1 MPKRPYHYHHGTKQ
15 YFFQNSFLFKLNFEY
30 TKSGVPEDLDWC
42 WTNVEKIKEESSITL
57 IYLSISM
64 FPGAG
69 VSVLTKQLQ
78 KGNIGERWGGGGS
91 ALQRNS
97 FGFEVQ
103 GFCMFFIFFGGGDI
117 YHLLGRGVP
126 TTFSTHCSS
135 NAEAEA
141 SQIRLRGIQ

>member
-42 WTNVEKIKEESSITL
+42 WTNVEKMKVESSITL
-57 IYLSISM
+57 IYLPISM
-64 FPGAG
+64 FPSAG
-69 VSVLTKQLQ
+69 VSVLTKQLP
-78 KGNIGERWGGGGS
+78 KGNIGESGGGGGS
-91 ALQRNS
+91 VLQRNS
-97 FGFEVQ
+97 FEFEVQ

-141 SQIRLRGIQ
+141 SHIRLRGIQ

>member
-30 TKSGVPEDLDWC
+30 TKSGVPEDHDWC
-42 WTNVEKIKEESSITL
+42 WTNVEKIKVESSIIL
-57 IYLSISM
+57 IYLPISM

-69 VSVLTKQLQ
+69 VCVLTKQLP
-78 KGNIGERWGGGGS
+78 KGNIGERWGGG
-91 ALQRNS
+91 
-97 FGFEVQ
+97 EVLFKETHLDLKQ
-103 GFCMFFIFFGGGDI
+103 KVLYVFYFFWRGGI

-141 SQIRLRGIQ
+141 SHIRLRSIQ

>member
-1 MPKRPYHYHHGTKQ
+1 MPKRPCHYHNGTKQ

-42 WTNVEKIKEESSITL
+42 WTNVEKIKVESSITL
-57 IYLSISM
+57 IYLPISM

-69 VSVLTKQLQ
+69 VCVLTKQLP
-78 KGNIGERWGGGGS
+78 KGNIGERWGGGS

-103 GFCMFFIFFGGGDI
+103 GFCMFFIFFGGGGGI
-117 YHLLGRGVP
+117 S
-126 TTFSTHCSS
+126 TTYQG
-135 NAEAEA
+135 EAC
-141 SQIRLRGIQ
+141 QRLFPLIVVLMRRQRLHTSD

>member
-57 IYLSISM
+57 IYLPISM

-69 VSVLTKQLQ
+69 VSVLTKQLP
-78 KGNIGERWGGGGS
+78 KGNIGESGGGGEVFFKETHLDLKYKVFFFFLFFLEGGIS
-91 ALQRNS
+91 TTYQGEACQRL
-97 FGFEVQ
+97 FPLIVVLMRRQ
-103 GFCMFFIFFGGGDI
+103 
-117 YHLLGRGVP
+117 
-126 TTFSTHCSS
+126 
-135 NAEAEA
+135 
-141 SQIRLRGIQ
+141 RLHTSD